1 MWTGQCLKWYQSTKS
16 WITYQLSL
24 VALRQTW
31 NSPIIYNRF
40 LIFKFTAQISF
51 LWKLNLIKR
60 QNRLWDEKQKHKL
73 SNKSYLALI
82 HFARMTEFWSDIKL
96 LFNICSSVKPGNWKT
111 IIEFLWNVFVVE
123 ILVIRKL
130 LSVIRSS
137 RNPLLQRGVFIKSWP
152 NGRMVLTYANFLKMF
167 RYLQR
172 VILCPARKIFCSKQ
186 KL

>member
-1 MWTGQCLKWYQSTKS
+1 MWTGQCLKWYQRTKS

-51 LWKLNLIKR
+51 LWE
-60 QNRLWDEKQKHKL
+60 QNRLWDEMQKHKL

-111 IIEFLWNVFVVE
+111 VIEFLWNVFVVE

-137 RNPLLQRGVFIKSWP
+137 RNPLLQRGVFI
-152 NGRMVLTYANFLKMF
+152 
-167 RYLQR
+167 
-172 VILCPARKIFCSKQ
+172 
-186 KL
+186 

>member
-1 MWTGQCLKWYQSTKS
+1 MFKMIPKHQELNNIPTFSSCLETNLEFSHNLQ
-16 WITYQLSL
+16 Q
-24 VALRQTW
+24 
-31 NSPIIYNRF
+31 
-40 LIFKFTAQISF
+40 IFNFQVFISF

-82 HFARMTEFWSDIKL
+82 HFARMTEFWSDTKL

-111 IIEFLWNVFVVE
+111 VIEFLWNVFVVE